1 MLPHNSGLIPDI
13 SPSIWLGGQ
22 IPYKVVNETG
32 DWRPYIVRHEKQKDP
47 LETMAC
53 VSFSLNN
60 CLEIQTKFYGNE
72 MNYSDR
78 FLAKMS
84 GTQPNGN
91 TLEKVADTARNI
103 GLVLESEWPNE
114 PKATTWAE
122 YYKEIPEDVKAKAV
136 KQNFQYEW
144 VARTDNYTESLKREL
159 KQSPLQITIYAPTP
173 NHAVTLL
180 HVEGSDAYIQDHYLQ
195 TKKIKVSDI
204 SIALKI
210 VSKPMNEF
218 VKTINN
224 KGVVGV
230 VVSADTVENYKFLC
244 KQYGIDPKIQPDGTI
259 LTDIKID

>member
-1 MLPHNSGLIPDI
+1 MNYNSGLIPDI

-72 MNYSDR
+72 KNYSDR

-84 GTQPNGN
+84 NTQTNGN

-136 KQNFQYEW
+136 KQPFQYEW
-144 VARTDNYTESLKREL
+144 VARTDNFTESLKREL

-204 SIALKI
+204 YIALKI
-210 VSKPMNEF
+210 VLSPMNEF
-218 VKTINN
+218 VKTINVN
-224 KGVVGV
+224 GAVGV
-230 VVSADTVENYKFLC
+230 VVLADTVENYKFLC

-259 LTDIKID
+259 QTDYKI